1 MIIRQTTSHRQPSQ
15 QQRSWS
21 YIIILFS
28 TSKVGVFY
36 GTSTGNTES
45 VAYTIVDEL
54 GSDDM
59 DAQGP
64 FVVDDILGS
73 VSTKF
78 QECDVLIVGT
88 PTWSTVA
95 DKERSGTSWDE
106 IYYGEMQGM
115 VTSKETT

>member
-1 MIIRQTTSHRQPSQ
+1 
-15 QQRSWS
+15 
-21 YIIILFS
+21 
-28 TSKVGVFY
+28 VGVFY